1 MILKMGVTRHN
12 LDGGDDDDD
21 DDIKE
26 LCIYKKSTKSVFV

>member
-1 MILKMGVTRHN
+1 VTSHD
-12 LDGGDDDDD
+12 LDGGSDAAADDND

>member
-12 LDGGDDDDD
+12 LDGGDDDD